1 MLDLTLRELKIVQ
14 LQLQSSN
21 VIHYCLNYHMHH
33 QHCLSW
39 GQKRVPTSGSFTTGC
54 HVLSCHIRCHPKT
67 SIPSICCICKTQRAS
82 CCCMAAI
89 RSGLTR
95 SATFSTSNVSL
106 LSVLSSTCFQDQRCI
121 DIILIAPKYIL
132 QIEHTR
138 FFKST
143 LTTWLNASCGIP
155 RGYFLRTH
163 VGIRPLMGIV
173 WCNNSYWLVLSD
185 LVHINPLSRLRG
197 IGCEGGRNIS
207 FTTFLHDILN
217 SL

>member
-1 MLDLTLRELKIVQ
+1 MGSKKGSNLRIFHNRCIFYLVIFDVIQRHPFHPFVASAKHKG
-14 LQLQSSN
+14 SN
-21 VIHYCLNYHMHH
+21 SN
-33 QHCLSW
+33 
-39 GQKRVPTSGSFTTGC
+39 
-54 HVLSCHIRCHPKT
+54 
-67 SIPSICCICKTQRAS
+67 
-82 CCCMAAI
+82 MAAI

-143 LTTWLNASCGIP
+143 LTTWLHASCGIP

-173 WCNNSYWLVLSD
+173 WCNDSYWLVLSD
-185 LVHINPLSRLRG
+185 LVHINPLSRLKRHR
-197 IGCEGGRNIS
+197 IWRWQKHFLYNI
-207 FTTFLHDILN
+207 FAWWPKRPIN
-217 SL
+217 NM

>member
-1 MLDLTLRELKIVQ
+1 M
-14 LQLQSSN
+14 
-21 VIHYCLNYHMHH
+21 
-33 QHCLSW
+33 
-39 GQKRVPTSGSFTTGC
+39 SFTIVLTITCIISIVYRGVKKGFQPQDLSQQV
-54 HVLSCHIRCHPKT
+54 HLLSCHIRCHPKT
-67 SIPSICCICKTQRAS
+67 FIPSICCICKTQRAS

-173 WCNNSYWLVLSD
+173 WCNDSYWLVLSD
-185 LVHINPLSRLRG
+185 LVHINPLSRLKRH
-197 IGCEGGRNIS
+197 RMWRWQKHFLYNI
-207 FTTFLHDILN
+207 FAWWPKRPIN
-217 SL
+217 NM